1 MLPVSLNLKPL
12 HHLSRTTSA
21 RLRIG
26 CGESLFN
33 ILANHFGPVMTGA
46 RVLDLFAGTGA
57 LGLEALSRGAEHA
70 TFVDTGVEARALL
83 RENIQ
88 EFGVA
93 GQSRMLR
100 RDATDLGQ
108 IQRILPC
115 NLVFLDPPYAKGLG
129 DKALAVAYE
138 ADGSRPKLSWFW
150 KRKRALRSR
159 HLTASNCSMNAPMAI
174 QLFTSSKRLPRKTST
189 PDLIRGYRLVRSR
202 LKAGWCRKV

>member
-1 MLPVSLNLKPL
+1 MRIVAGKFKSKTIASPQSDDIRP
-12 HHLSRTTSA
+12 TSD
-21 RLRIG
+21 RVR
-26 CGESLFN
+26 ESLFN
-33 ILANHFGPVMTGA
+33 ILANHFGPVMTGT

-138 ADGSRPKLSWFW
+138 GGWIAPEAIVVLEEQKGVEVKAPDGFDLLDERTYGDTMI
-150 KRKRALRSR
+150 
-159 HLTASNCSMNAPMAI
+159 HLFKAPA
-174 QLFTSSKRLPRKTST
+174 
-189 PDLIRGYRLVRSR
+189 V
-202 LKAGWCRKV
+202 

>member
-1 MLPVSLNLKPL
+1 MRIVAGKFKSKAIAAPQSNQIRP
-12 HHLSRTTSA
+12 TSD
-21 RLRIG
+21 RVR
-26 CGESLFN
+26 ESLFN
-33 ILANHFGPVMTGA
+33 ILANYFGPVMSDC

-57 LGLEALSRGAEHA
+57 LGLEALSRGAEHV

-88 EFGVA
+88 NFGVA

-129 DKALAVAYE
+129 DKALAVAHKGGWIAPE
-138 ADGSRPKLSWFW
+138 AIIAWEEQKGVEIS
-150 KRKRALRSR
+150 
-159 HLTASNCSMNAPMAI
+159 APEGFDSLDERTYGDTI
-174 QLFTSSKRLPRKTST
+174 IRLF
-189 PDLIRGYRLVRSR
+189 
-202 LKAGWCRKV
+202 KAPAM